1 MSSEQDSAAQGK
13 RKRSAFGE
21 VAGFP
26 NNTRPK
32 ATALK
37 GKSKEEAPAPANGK
51 FDGIVLKQ
59 KASTTVAPAIPRQP
73 LRTVLAPAPAP
84 TRASTRVTR
93 ASAAAGQHRGV
104 KPTPVVLPPTDDAMA
119 VDTPAFHPPPRRLGT
134 KSSVTATTAKKV
146 SEPATRRPLSHAVK
160 VAPPEEDEAEA
171 SRVFKKRRTSSDV
184 PDDHLAAVQEEDEEN
199 DEALQQ
205 EEAQK
210 AVQELSRHLE
220 QIEREAE
227 ADPDDNW
234 VDLDA
239 EDASDPLMVSEYVV
253 EIFQY
258 LKEVE
263 VRYLRFR
270 P

>member
-1 MSSEQDSAAQGK
+1 M
-13 RKRSAFGE
+13 
-21 VAGFP
+21 
-26 NNTRPK
+26 
-32 ATALK
+32 
-37 GKSKEEAPAPANGK
+37 
-51 FDGIVLKQ
+51 
-59 KASTTVAPAIPRQP
+59 
-73 LRTVLAPAPAP
+73 
-84 TRASTRVTR
+84 
-93 ASAAAGQHRGV
+93 
-104 KPTPVVLPPTDDAMA
+104 
-119 VDTPAFHPPPRRLGT
+119 
-134 KSSVTATTAKKV
+134 
-146 SEPATRRPLSHAVK
+146 SHAVK